1 MATVR
6 NDVIISQGL
15 NKLLEKGS
23 IDLAKLSAY
32 LGAKSEARGGS
43 NSSEVITRFQQDR
56 YERGDKVPTKLETA
70 EDVETFVKHAAT
82 LDDQGFLGIGKNPKG
97 DFATPDTLQI
107 NPASLLEQAFVDD
120 LTTEVNGSLVFN
132 DTDIANIETNKPIV
146 SPPARPEQENDTVP
160 VSPPARQGTEEIAPK
175 RREKRDDI
183 NISRTLFTFVEKKI
197 SPRNNPLPGIA
208 YIDTDGDGLSE
219 PFEKRPN
226 GTLVPIKPR
235 QVIDYDGQ
243 TYTKMGDGSL
253 IPITA

>member
-32 LGAKSEARGGS
+32 LAEKSKARGGP
-43 NSSEVITRFQQDR
+43 NSSDIVTGFQQDR
-56 YERGDKVPTKLETA
+56 YERGGEKPTELKTPEA
-70 EDVETFVKHAAT
+70 VETFVQFAAT
-82 LDDQGFLGIGKNPKG
+82 LDDQGFLGIGKNPNG
-97 DFATPDTLQI
+97 DFAKLGSPQI
-107 NPASLLEQAFVDD
+107 NPDSRLEQAFVDD

-132 DTDIANIETNKPIV
+132 DTDMANIGTDKAVV
-146 SPPARPEQENDTVP
+146 SEPAAPEQENDTVP
-160 VSPPARQGTEEIAPK
+160 VNPDTRQRTEEIAPK
-175 RREKRDDI
+175 TKEKRDDI
-183 NISRTLFTFVEKKI
+183 NISRTLFTFVKKEI

-208 YIDTDGDGLSE
+208 YIDTDGNGLSE
-219 PFEKRPN
+219 PFEKRPD

-235 QVIDYDGQ
+235 QVIDYNGQ

-253 IPITA
+253 SPITA

>member
-43 NSSEVITRFQQDR
+43 NSSEVITRFQKDR

-132 DTDIANIETNKPIV
+132 DTDIANIETNKPIA
-146 SPPARPEQENDTVP
+146 SRPAITKPQNDTVP
-160 VSPPARQGTEEIAPK
+160 VSPPATPE
-175 RREKRDDI
+175 RDDI

-197 SPRNNPLPGIA
+197 SPRNNPLSGIA

>member
-132 DTDIANIETNKPIV
+132 DTDIANIETNKPIA
-146 SPPARPEQENDTVP
+146 SRPAAPEQENDTVP
-160 VSPPARQGTEEIAPK
+160 VSPPATPE
-175 RREKRDDI
+175 RDDI

-197 SPRNNPLPGIA
+197 SPRNNPLPGIV
-208 YIDTDGDGLSE
+208 YIDTDWDGLSE